1 MAKIARKQ
9 GKKRALLE
17 SGLNESEIQ
26 RFPFRDEDLRYH
38 RVKKKP
44 RKESNAVM
52 IFIMDVSGSMDTTK
66 KYLARSFFFVLSKFL
81 RKKYNNIAFEFISH
95 TTSAKV
101 VNEYEFFHKGESGGT
116 YISSGLN
123 VALELI
129 KKKYNPDMWNIYPFY
144 ASDGD
149 NWSEDNEKA
158 IKAVNELSEISNLFG
173 YIELLP
179 STYSTTMYYR
189 FSKEIK
195 QKKFVSVV
203 VKEKKDLWNA
213 IKFMLSKELE
223 DEG

>member
-1 MAKIARKQ
+1 
-9 GKKRALLE
+9 
-17 SGLNESEIQ
+17 
-26 RFPFRDEDLRYH
+26 
-38 RVKKKP
+38 
-44 RKESNAVM
+44 
-52 IFIMDVSGSMDTTK
+52 
-66 KYLARSFFFVLSKFL
+66 
-81 RKKYNNIAFEFISH
+81 
-95 TTSAKV
+95 
-101 VNEYEFFHKGESGGT
+101 
-116 YISSGLN
+116 
-123 VALELI
+123 
-129 KKKYNPDMWNIYPFY
+129 MWNIYPFY

-158 IKAVNELSEISNLFG
+158 IKAVNELSEVSNLFG

-195 QKKFVSVV
+195 QKKFASVV